1 MNIMNTRKKLTTAL
15 LLIMVFGF
23 TFLVSGCNQES
34 LEAPQTDLK
43 DSNLV
48 LIGNDT
54 LDCSCIINPSAEIS
68 EADRES
74 LLFMREEEKLARD
87 VYMTF
92 FQQYNLRVFDR
103 ISQSEQRHMD
113 RILCLLNHYQ
123 INDPVINGVGAFSNP
138 EIQELYNVLI
148 SQGTQSL
155 VAALNVGATIED
167 VDIFDLTEAL
177 QQTDNEAI
185 IFVLNNLRCGST
197 NHMRAF
203 TRQLT
208 SNNAN
213 YTPQY
218 ISATDY
224 TAILD
229 GEYGDC
235 SNGNGQG
242 KGSGNGVGNCTGS
255 SKGNGKGMGFGN
267 RNANCKSSG
276 NGLGYGNGSG
286 NCTGSGNGNGQGNRK
301 GTGRGYGNLN
311 GN

>member
-1 MNIMNTRKKLTTAL
+1 MNIMNTRKKLTTVL
-15 LLIMVFGF
+15 LLVMVFGF

-48 LIGNDT
+48 LIGSDT
-54 LDCSCIINPSAEIS
+54 LDCSCIINPSSEIS

-87 VYMTF
+87 VYITF

-123 INDPVINGVGAFSNP
+123 INDPVINEVGAFSNP

-155 VAALNVGATIED
+155 VAALTVGATIED
-167 VDIFDLTEAL
+167 VDIFDLSEAL

-203 TRQLT
+203 SRQLT
-208 SNNAN
+208 FNNAN

-224 TAILD
+224 AAILN
-229 GEYGDC
+229 GEYADC
-235 SNGNGQG
+235 STGNGQ
-242 KGSGNGVGNCTGS
+242 GSGNGVGNCTG
-255 SKGNGKGMGFGN
+255 NGSGAGM
-267 RNANCKSSG
+267 
-276 NGLGYGNGSG
+276 GYGNG
-286 NCTGSGNGNGQGNRK
+286 NCSGNGAGYNRANSNGSGVCTGNGAGNGQRNRK
-301 GTGRGYGNLN
+301 GTGRGYGNSN